1 MAKEIVKFL
10 YGKSSN
16 LPSTLNAGTFYV
28 TSDDEAMYL
37 EVGGSRI
44 RVGGVKRVANITA
57 LKATADHNTNHIY
70 YVVDLNALCVWSDK
84 ESDYVQIN
92 PDTGVTSVEV
102 VGNGNAVTAASYD
115 EKTRKL
121 TLTKGATYTTPSD
134 VDSQISNKVGDLK
147 IGEESFETVKAYVDK
162 KTDGIATDV
171 AIEALTGRVT
181 AAENDIDA
189 LQDDSHTHENKAELD
204 KIASGDKAKWD
215 AEIGSAAVI
224 ALIKDGVSID
234 SFKDVED
241 ALAGKQPTGDYATK
255 AEAQDYA
262 DAKDTAI
269 AAAKKAGDDA
279 QADVDALK
287 AKVGTVP
294 ENKTVVEMISDAQDA
309 ATYDDTQ
316 VKADIKA
323 NADAIDV
330 LNGTGAGSVDK
341 KITDAFNDFATK
353 VTDDGVV
360 NSYKEL
366 IDWAAT
372 HGAEAAEMAAAITAL
387 QKILAGI
394 GGEGESATVVAYV
407 QAAID
412 ALKIGDYAKAADLTA
427 LATRVATLE
436 GKVVDWDDAVAKEHE
451 HANKALLDTYTQTE
465 ANLADAVAKKHE
477 HANKSELDK
486 FETGDKSKLDTAASD
501 VSTIKGDYLKDADKT
516 ELKGDIASA
525 QTAAEKKATDL
536 NAAMNTRVTALEE
549 IDHNA
554 YVAADTQVLADAK
567 AYANGLLTWGT
578 F

>member
-1 MAKEIVKFL
+1 MANEIVKFL

-102 VGNGNAVTAASYD
+102 VGNGNAVTDASYD

-134 VDSQISNKVGDLK
+134 VDSQISNNVGDLK

-215 AEIGSAAVI
+215 AEIGSAAAI

-234 SFKDVED
+234 SFKDVEN

-255 AEAQDYA
+255 AEAQGYA

-279 QADVDALK
+279 QADVDALETK
-287 AKVGTVP
+287 IGTVP
-294 ENKTVVEMISDAQDA
+294 ADKTVVEMISDAQTA

-323 NADAIDV
+323 NADAIGV
-330 LNGTGAGSVDK
+330 LNGSGEGSVNK
-341 KITDAFNDFATK
+341 KITDAFNDFSTK
-353 VTDDGVV
+353 VTDDAVV

-372 HGAEAAEMAAAITAL
+372 HGAEAAEMASAITAL
-387 QKILAGI
+387 QNILDGI
-394 GGEGESATVVAYV
+394 GGEGESNTVVAYV

-536 NAAMNTRVTALEE
+536 NVAMNTRVTALEE